1 MTAADVLLSVVADNR
16 RGRRRAL
23 PSWCTA
29 HPETLAAILSAYAN
43 DDAPVLIEATCNQV
57 NQDGG
62 YTGMTPADFRR
73 FVEQLA
79 VAANVDPG
87 RIVLGGDHLGPNPW
101 RHLTAR
107 EAMRKAGDLVKA
119 YVEAGYVKIHLDA
132 SMRCADDSALSEPD
146 IAERAADLC
155 AIAEA
160 ASGGSCVYV
169 VGTEVPI
176 PGGETT
182 PLSAHSVT
190 PAANVSRTLDLHAKA
205 FAARGVADAMQRVA
219 AIVVQPGVD
228 FNNESVVEFDK
239 AAAAPLAQALA
250 EHPSIAFE
258 AHSTDFQ
265 SDAALADLVALGC
278 AVLKVGPELTF
289 AFREAAFALAAIERP
304 FSGLGDS
311 EIVRALEAAMEAEP
325 ADWRPYV
332 VAGPNERID
341 RLFGLSDR
349 VRYYWGKPGVRAA
362 LQALVQRVGA
372 APVRAG
378 VLRQFC
384 GEGGSADIA
393 GRRVGAVVSRY
404 RIAAGESLSG

>member
-1 MTAADVLLSVVADNR
+1 MSAAEVLLSVAADK
-16 RGRRRAL
+16 GRAL

-43 DDAPVLIEATCNQV
+43 DDVAVLIEATCNQV

-62 YTGMTPADFRR
+62 YTGMTPGDFRR
-73 FVEQLA
+73 FVERLS
-79 VAANVDPG
+79 VAAKVDPG
-87 RIVLGGDHLGPNPW
+87 RIILGGDHLGPNPW
-101 RHLTAR
+101 RHLSADK
-107 EAMRKAGDLVKA
+107 AMRKAGDLVKA
-119 YVEAGYVKIHLDA
+119 YVDAGYAKIHLDA
-132 SMRCADDSALSEPD
+132 SMRCADDAVLCEAE

-160 ASGGSCVYV
+160 AGGGACVYV

-205 FAARGVADAMQRVA
+205 FAARGVASAMQRVA

-228 FNNESVVEFDK
+228 FNNESVLAFDK

-250 EHPSIAFE
+250 KHPGVAFE

-265 SDAALADLVALGC
+265 SDAALADLVGLGC
-278 AVLKVGPELTF
+278 AFLKVGPELTF
-289 AFREAAFALAAIERP
+289 AFREAAFALAASERP

-332 VAGPNERID
+332 AKGANERVD

-349 VRYYWGKPGVRAA
+349 VRYYWGKPGVQAA
-362 LQALVQRVGA
+362 LHALMQRRDA
-372 APVRAG
+372 APVHAG
-378 VLRQFC
+378 VLRQF
-384 GEGGSADIA
+384 GDESGAADIV
-393 GRRVGAVVSRY
+393 GRKVGAVVSRY
-404 RIAAGESLSG
+404 RIAAGDL

>member
-1 MTAADVLLSVVADNR
+1 MNAAEILLSVAADKS
-16 RGRRRAL
+16 RAL

-29 HPETLAAILSAYAN
+29 HPETLAAILSAYAT
-43 DDAPVLIEATCNQV
+43 DDAPILIEATCNQV

-62 YTGMTPADFRR
+62 YTGMSPADFRR
-73 FVEQLA
+73 FVERLA
-79 VAANVDPG
+79 VAAKVEPG
-87 RIVLGGDHLGPNPW
+87 RILLGGDHLGPNPW
-101 RHLTAR
+101 RHRSAR
-107 EAMRKAGDLVKA
+107 EALRKAADLVKA

-132 SMRCADDSALSEPD
+132 SMRCADDSSLSEAA

-160 ASGGSCVYV
+160 AGGGACIYV

-190 PAANVSRTLDLHAKA
+190 PAANVSRTLELHAQA
-205 FAARGVADAMQRVA
+205 FAARGVADAMRRVA

-228 FNNESVVEFDK
+228 FNNEAVLAFDK

-250 EHPSIAFE
+250 AHPSIAFE

-278 AVLKVGPELTF
+278 AFLKVGPELTF
-289 AFREAAFALAAIERP
+289 AFREAAFALAAMERP
-304 FSGLGDS
+304 FAGLGDS
-311 EIVRALEAAMEAEP
+311 ELVRALEAAMEAEP

-332 VAGPNERID
+332 AAGPNERID

-349 VRYYWGKPGVRAA
+349 VRYYWGKPAVRAA
-362 LQALVQRVGA
+362 LKALMRRACA

-384 GEGGSADIA
+384 GEGGSADIVA
-393 GRRVGAVVSRY
+393 RKVGAVVARY
-404 RIAAGESLSG
+404 RLAAGDLSR